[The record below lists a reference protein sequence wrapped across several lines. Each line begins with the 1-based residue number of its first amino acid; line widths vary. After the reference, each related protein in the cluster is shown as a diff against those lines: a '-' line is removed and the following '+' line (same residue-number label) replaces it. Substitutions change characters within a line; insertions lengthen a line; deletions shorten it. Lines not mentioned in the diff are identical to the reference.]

1 MTIKLNTIEDVNR
14 FVNICIRYAPSDIDI
29 KQNRQVIKGTSI
41 LWIFS
46 LNLLKP
52 LKVVFVDKNDNKKN
66 LFYNNIKK
74 WEIKKG

>member
-29 KQNRQVIKGTSI
+29 KQDRQVIKGTSI